1 MNEEMAKEL
10 ASVRS
15 NLLRVYALVFEKEFE
30 GEADVDVVELAL
42 TIRNHLK
49 GRFDVPSYH
58 RKRFNLVLGQM
69 GCADYK
75 LSEQFYSQC
84 V

>member
-1 MNEEMAKEL
+1 MNEEMLQEL

-15 NLLRVYALVFEKEFE
+15 NLVSVYRLVFGKEFE
-30 GEADVDVVELAL
+30 GEEDVDVVALAL
-42 TIRNHLK
+42 TIRNHMK
-49 GRFDVPSYH
+49 GRFDVPAYH
-58 RKRFNLVLGQM
+58 RKRFNLVLSQM
-69 GCADYK
+69 GCADFK